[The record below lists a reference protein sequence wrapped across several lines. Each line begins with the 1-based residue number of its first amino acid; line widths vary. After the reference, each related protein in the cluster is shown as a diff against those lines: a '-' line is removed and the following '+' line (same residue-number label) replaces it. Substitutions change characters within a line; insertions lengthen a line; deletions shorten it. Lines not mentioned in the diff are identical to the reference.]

1 MFAFVNFLIEI
12 SLRYS
17 QMHSFVLSCRHCLN
31 HSCSGFTEC
40 SVSFLISFFDRAMFH
55 CISRQDSRET
65 FNLINCIST
74 SKTFSRVNGLCSRRS
89 VELMVCLCSRLSK
102 SFGIHSV
109 QSHDC
114 VMILSHVPQETYTV
128 FTRVDRI
135 CVCFACLFEC

>member
-55 CISRQDSRET
+55 CISRQDSKET
-65 FNLINCIST
+65 FNLSNFNCIS

-89 VELMVCLCSRLSK
+89 VELMVYLCSRLSK
-102 SFGIHSV
+102 SFV
-109 QSHDC
+109 QTHDC
-114 VMILSHVPQETYTV
+114 VMILSHVPQETHTV